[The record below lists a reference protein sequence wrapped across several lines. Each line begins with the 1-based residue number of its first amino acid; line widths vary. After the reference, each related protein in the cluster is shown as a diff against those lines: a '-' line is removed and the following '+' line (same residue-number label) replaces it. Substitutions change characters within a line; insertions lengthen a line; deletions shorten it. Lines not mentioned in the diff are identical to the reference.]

1 MEWKTLSK
9 HPNGRANLAPHPRAI
24 SEPRIKFQRRVH
36 FATNGVSEGQLDKIL
51 WIGVSELQQLTPL
64 MLDMLCAM
72 WYHGEVQESKS
83 SPRSSW
89 SKFPQGRELKAFSP
103 FERVNKYL
111 VNSIFSYDCPNAI
124 LVDFKYSRVAT
135 GHRGSKWE
143 YTPQPKATLTRTKQS
158 STNTIKQK
166 PEQCYIN

>member
-64 MLDMLCAM
+64 MLSMLCAM
-72 WYHGEVQESKS
+72 WYMGKCKRARAAPAAAGQS
-83 SPRSSW
+83 SHR
-89 SKFPQGRELKAFSP
+89 GRKLKAFSP

-158 STNTIKQK
+158 STNKTKARAML
-166 PEQCYIN
+166 Y